1 MHRFEDFIVR
11 RVLPDYVS
19 LKERQVGDS
28 WGAMLRCRLV
38 EHMLWLHLGVEV
50 GVFPAEPAEEFYTS
64 FFQIFFRS
72 LLSQD
77 PQRLEEMK
85 KGQLY
90 VAHSEESNSLIL
102 TFPRFARILIERAMR
117 KEDIFSIERLEFSNS
132 GVLRS
137 SVQTLIMLTS
147 QAVHLR
153 PLAEFV
159 HGVNF
164 VEQAKWD
171 ADWNDEFPVA
181 DIIES
186 QKIPKLSRPKF
197 VPDSCSSG
205 DTPQS

>member
-1 MHRFEDFIVR
+1 
-11 RVLPDYVS
+11 
-19 LKERQVGDS
+19 
-28 WGAMLRCRLV
+28 
-38 EHMLWLHLGVEV
+38 
-50 GVFPAEPAEEFYTS
+50 
-64 FFQIFFRS
+64 
-72 LLSQD
+72 
-77 PQRLEEMK
+77 
-85 KGQLY
+85 
-90 VAHSEESNSLIL
+90 
-102 TFPRFARILIERAMR
+102 MR

-186 QKIPKLSRPKF
+186 QQGSKTIAPQICAGFLQLWGHASKLTECFGRFKEHRDFSREDIFKLQQRTREIQSWMLNLSSRQTSSRFEQVRSAVTRGIDSERIPYRAKQIAQESM
-197 VPDSCSSG
+197 DSVFESWFAA
-205 DTPQS
+205 TPELETVDA